1 MKQVEALVL
10 VIPRTSQILT
20 QEKALL
26 TFFLLYLDI
35 QRTFWHAFK
44 SLCNV
49 SMSLTFG

>member
-26 TFFLLYLDI
+26 TFFYYI
-35 QRTFWHAFK
+35 WIYKGHFWHAFK
-44 SLCNV
+44 SLSNV
-49 SMSLTFG
+49 SMPLTFG